1 MSSQNVIH
9 FTDANFQQ
17 EVLDS
22 DKPVLVD
29 FWAEWCGPCRALGPI
44 IDMLADE
51 YAGKAKIG
59 KVDIDNEKTYAM
71 QLGIQNIPTVI
82 IFKDGQIAKRFMGVQ
97 PKTELKKAIDEVL
110 NS

>member
-9 FTDANFQQ
+9 FTDASFRQ

-29 FWAEWCGPCRALGPI
+29 FWAEWCGPCRMLGPI
-44 IDMLADE
+44 IEMLADE
-51 YAGKAKIG
+51 YAGKVKVG
-59 KVDIDNEKTYAM
+59 KVDIDTEKTYAT

-82 IFKDGQIAKRFMGVQ
+82 IFREGQQAKRFMGVQ
-97 PKTELKKAIDEVL
+97 PKADLKKALEEVL